1 MGYGQKHI
9 REASYELLLDYIEEK
24 KEKIEIEAGV
34 AGADTPLPGLPEELL
49 SIIIDTDTTDVFS
62 SMRILEDSA
71 QRTSS
76 KDRHKRLGNL
86 MAWSLIFQFFIDSV
100 LYHGISY

>member
-9 REASYELLLDYIEEK
+9 REASYELLLGYVKDK

-34 AGADTPLPGLPEELL
+34 ATADTPLPGLPEELL

-62 SMRILEDSA
+62 SMRISEDSA
-71 QRTSS
+71 ERASS

-86 MAWSLIFQFFIDSV
+86 MSWSLIFQFFIDSV
-100 LYHGISY
+100 LYHRISY